1 MQLGPA
7 QMFAASLLAGLA
19 ACPVLAADSNYPG
32 KPIRMIVG
40 FSPGSG
46 SDVAGLLVAQKLSEA
61 LGQNVVIDNRPGA
74 GGAIGAELAA
84 RAAAD
89 GYTLFMLSVAHAIAS
104 ASDGKLPYD
113 LLRDFAP
120 VSQAVQQ
127 PYIVVVSPALP
138 VATVQDFIALAKSK
152 PGQLNYGSTGAGGSN
167 HIGAELFSAA
177 AGIRMAHIPYKGG
190 PPALADVIS
199 GQVQFMFSSIISG
212 LPLARGGRLRM
223 LAVTSIARSQA
234 VPDLPTVAETL
245 PGFQFMSWS
254 GVAAP
259 KATPPAI
266 VNRLSAELIKAMQ
279 TPELKER
286 LAADGSEPV
295 GSAPQ
300 QFAAFIRN
308 EVARMAKVIAD
319 AGIRN
324 Q

>member
-1 MQLGPA
+1 
-7 QMFAASLLAGLA
+7 MFAASLLAGLA